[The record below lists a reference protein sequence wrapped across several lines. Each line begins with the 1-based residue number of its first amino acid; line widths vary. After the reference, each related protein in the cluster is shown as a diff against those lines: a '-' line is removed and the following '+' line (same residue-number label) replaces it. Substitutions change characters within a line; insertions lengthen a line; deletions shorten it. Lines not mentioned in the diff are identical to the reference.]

1 MLLHVSKVV
10 VNIYVLKLE
19 EGRYYVG
26 KTNHTFQRFNQH
38 ATGQGAKWTKKYPV
52 IDLHAFHPNMRDQD
66 ENKVTIQMMQKY
78 GVKNVRGGSWTKVKM
93 TEKEVHALESKI
105 SVRNNAKKRRQQG
118 GMHCTRCGR
127 SSHNLRTCYARFH
140 ADGSVLANRR
150 EIGNGDFQKFLHQYK
165 ENRLKIASIDDEL
178 SQKDVEKEVDLLQR
192 IQKED
197 PGKATKIIQA
207 HSEEEDVLDFLTLL
221 TGSNYKIVKVIEQVV
236 RSRAEK
242 LSKTVGKNARKVRKK
257 SLKPVKMAS
266 KKIRK
271 FLK

>member
-1 MLLHVSKVV
+1 MLRHVSKVV

-19 EGRYYVG
+19 DERYYVG
-26 KTNHTFQRFNQH
+26 KTNRTFQRFNQH

-52 IDLHAFHPNMRDQD
+52 VDLHAFHPNMRDQD

-93 TEKEVHALESKI
+93 TEREVRALESKI
-105 SVRNNAKKRRQQG
+105 SVRNNAKKRRQKR

-127 SSHNLRTCYARFH
+127 SSHNLKTCYARFH
-140 ADGSVLANRR
+140 ADGSVLTNRR
-150 EIGNGDFQKFLHQYK
+150 GVDDGDFRIFLQQYK
-165 ENRLKIASIDDEL
+165 ENRLKMALVDDEL
-178 SQKDVEKEVDLLQR
+178 SHKDVEKEMDSLQR

-207 HSEEEDVLDFLTLL
+207 HSEEEEVLDFLTLL
-221 TGSNYKIVKVIEQVV
+221 TGSNYKIVKKIEQVV
-236 RSRAEK
+236 RSRAKK
-242 LSKTVGKNARKVRKK
+242 LSKTVRKNARKVKK
-257 SLKPVKMAS
+257 TSLKPVKKAS
-266 KKIRK
+266 KTIRK